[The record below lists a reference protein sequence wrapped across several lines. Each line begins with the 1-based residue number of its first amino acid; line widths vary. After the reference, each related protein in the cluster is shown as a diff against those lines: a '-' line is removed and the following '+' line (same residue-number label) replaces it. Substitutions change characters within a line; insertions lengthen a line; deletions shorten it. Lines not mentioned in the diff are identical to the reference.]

1 MFALDPQLSSDTLLV
16 GDLPLSRVLLMDDKN
31 FPWLILV
38 PRVENAVE
46 IFQLSAAQQS
56 ELAIESAL
64 IAATMSRYFGA
75 EKMNVAALGNVVAQ
89 LHVHHIARFKTDACW
104 PKPVWGALAPL
115 AYSGAERTSLPAA
128 LAELLVP
135 SGLRF

>member
-64 IAATMSRYFGA
+64 IASTMSRYFGA